1 MGDWNLP
8 LVPSPIAFRRFSLPG
23 YTAGATPKR
32 AANPVPAPQ
41 EDSMSLRSLVAAAL
55 ALAALPALGQEI
67 TLKVH
72 HFWAPTAMPP
82 STLLVPWCDKIAKDS
97 NNRLKC
103 QIYPAMQLGGAPPQ
117 LIDQAKDGVADIVW
131 TLPGYTAGRFPLME
145 VFELPFMSASAEAT
159 SQAAWEY
166 FDKYARKEF
175 PGLQVLVVNVHDNGF
190 VHTREKQV
198 KSMADFKGL
207 KMRAPTR
214 QTNKLLGALGATPV
228 AMPLPALA
236 DALSKGVVDGYLL
249 PWEVIPSIKAHE
261 LSKYDTE
268 TDPSMRALYTAVFT
282 LAMNQAKYDS
292 LPPDLRKVIDANSG
306 LAGARAFGKQWDASA
321 PPARKLAAEH
331 GNVFYTVP
339 ASELANWQKA
349 TSNLDEEWVK
359 DVTAKGNDGKML
371 LQAARDLIKKYE
383 GAK

>member
-1 MGDWNLP
+1 MP
-8 LVPSPIAFRRFSLPG
+8 LVRTL
-23 YTAGATPKR
+23 
-32 AANPVPAPQ
+32 
-41 EDSMSLRSLVAAAL
+41 LAAAF
-55 ALAALPALGQEI
+55 AAVALPATAQEI

-72 HFWAPTAMPP
+72 HFWPPGAMPP
-82 STLLVPWCDKIAKDS
+82 STLLVPWCDRIAKDS
-97 NNRLKC
+97 GNRLKC

-117 LIDQAKDGVADIVW
+117 LIDQVKDGVADIVW

-166 FDKYARKEF
+166 FDKHARKEF
-175 PGLQVLVVNVHDNGF
+175 PGIQMLVVNVHDNGF
-190 VHTREKQV
+190 VHARERQV
-198 KSMADFKGL
+198 KTMADFKGL
-207 KMRAPTR
+207 KVRAPTR

-261 LSKYDTE
+261 LTKYHSE
-268 TDPSMRALYTAVFT
+268 TDPKSRALYTAVFT

-306 LAGARAFGKQWDASA
+306 AAAAKAFGKQWDASA
-321 PPARKLAAEH
+321 PPARKLAVDR
-331 GNVFYTVP
+331 GNTFYVIP
-339 ASELANWQKA
+339 ASELANWEKA
-349 TSNLDEEWVK
+349 TANLDDDWVK

-371 LQAARDLIKKYE
+371 LQTARDLIRKYE
-383 GAK
+383 GTK

>member
-1 MGDWNLP
+1 MP
-8 LVPSPIAFRRFSLPG
+8 LVRTL
-23 YTAGATPKR
+23 
-32 AANPVPAPQ
+32 
-41 EDSMSLRSLVAAAL
+41 LAAAF
-55 ALAALPALGQEI
+55 AAVALPATAQEI

-72 HFWAPTAMPP
+72 HFWPPGAMPP
-82 STLLVPWCDKIAKDS
+82 SKLLVPWCDRIAKDS
-97 NNRLKC
+97 GNRLKC

-117 LIDQAKDGVADIVW
+117 LIDQVKDGVADIVW

-166 FDKYARKEF
+166 FDKHARKEF
-175 PGLQVLVVNVHDNGF
+175 PGIHMLVVNVHDNGF
-190 VHTREKQV
+190 VHARERQV
-198 KSMADFKGL
+198 KTMADFKGL
-207 KMRAPTR
+207 KVRAPTR

-261 LSKYDTE
+261 LTKYHSE
-268 TDPSMRALYTAVFT
+268 TDPKARALYTAVFT

-306 LAGARAFGKQWDASA
+306 AAAAKAFGKQWDASA
-321 PPARKLAAEH
+321 PPARKLAIDR
-331 GNVFYTVP
+331 GNTFYVIP
-339 ASELANWQKA
+339 ASELANWEKA
-349 TSNLDEEWVK
+349 TANLDDDWVK

-371 LQAARDLIKKYE
+371 LQTARDLIRKYE